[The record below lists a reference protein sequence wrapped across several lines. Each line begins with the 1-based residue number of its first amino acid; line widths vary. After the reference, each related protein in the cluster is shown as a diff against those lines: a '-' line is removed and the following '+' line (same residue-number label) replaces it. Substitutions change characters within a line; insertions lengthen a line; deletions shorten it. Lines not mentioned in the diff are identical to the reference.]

1 MRTRYFEPLGS
12 PRVLADGGFVRES
25 LFQENAVSN
34 RLMRFAF
41 LALLV
46 LFAGYVA
53 EPYISRFFFAAETP
67 RPVAARGDL
76 AEAERST
83 VELFQRVSPSVVHV
97 FARPSGRELM
107 SMGGM
112 EGGEG
117 GQGGVQ
123 SGSGFIWDGAGHVVT
138 NNHVVQGAGALAIRL
153 NSGEIVSATV
163 VGTAPNYDL
172 AVLRLGR
179 TRDMPPPIAVGTSGD
194 LRVGQSAFAIGN
206 PFGLDQTLTTGVI
219 SALQRRLPTSEGR
232 EIADVIQT
240 DAAVNPGNSGGPL
253 LDSAGRLIGV
263 NTAIFSPS
271 GASAGIGFAVP
282 VDVVNRVV
290 PQLIRSGRMPNPG
303 IGIMAGEEAVA
314 ARLGIEGV
322 VVVRTLPG
330 SPAARAGLRGV
341 DPRTGEIGDVI
352 VGVNGKPV
360 RRLSDLT
367 SELERPGG
375 GQPLELTVERGG
387 RPVTVQVEV
396 ADVGGAPR

>member
-1 MRTRYFEPLGS
+1 
-12 PRVLADGGFVRES
+12 
-25 LFQENAVSN
+25 VSD
-34 RLMRFAF
+34 RLMRFAL
-41 LALLV
+41 LALVV

-53 EPYISRFFFAAETP
+53 EPYVTRFFLAAETP

-107 SMGGM
+107 SMGGI
-112 EGGEG
+112 EGEG

-138 NNHVVQGAGALAIRL
+138 NNHVVQGAGAVAIRL
-153 NSGEIVSATV
+153 NSGDIVSAEV

-179 TRDMPPPIAVGTSGD
+179 TRDLPPPIAVGTSKD
-194 LRVGQSAFAIGN
+194 LKVGQSAFAIGN

-303 IGIMAGEEAVA
+303 IGIMAGQEAVA
-314 ARLGIEGV
+314 AKLGIEGV

-341 DPRTGEIGDVI
+341 DQRTGEIGDVI

-367 SELERPGG
+367 AALERAGI